1 MSLLIAGLMSHK
13 LNSSLLSTQSVP
25 RTKFQDKACVFLL
38 VPTLKKNNKKTGLIF
53 SPKRLLVIRG

>member
-13 LNSSLLSTQSVP
+13 LNSSPLLSTQSVP

-38 VPTLKKNNKKTGLIF
+38 VPTLKKQQKNRF
-53 SPKRLLVIRG
+53 DLLSQKATCN